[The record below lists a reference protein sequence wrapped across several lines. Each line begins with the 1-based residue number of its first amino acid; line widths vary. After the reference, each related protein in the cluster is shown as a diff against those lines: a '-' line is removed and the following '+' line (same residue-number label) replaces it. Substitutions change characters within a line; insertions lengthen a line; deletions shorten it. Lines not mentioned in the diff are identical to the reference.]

1 MSEIHLKKHQIDQKS
16 SFRKWVGFPARS
28 PVPARGARGTIVSA
42 TGSGKTIMAA
52 ASALECFPHGRIL
65 VTVPT
70 LDLLVQTAQA
80 WRTVGHRSPMAA
92 VCSLEND
99 PVLNELGVRTTTNPI
114 QLALWAGRGPVIVF
128 ATYASLV
135 DREDYAA
142 LQDQERPYGPWQNS
156 GNGKTRKKTR
166 GPLEAA
172 LTGGER
178 LYGQQMAPFDLA
190 IVDEAH
196 GTAGDL
202 GRPWAAIHDNTRIP
216 ADFRLYLTATPR
228 ILAAARP
235 QKGADGQELEIA
247 SMADDPDGT
256 YGAWLAELGLSEAI
270 EREILAG
277 FEIDVLE
284 IRDPSPVLGESEE
297 ARRGRRLA
305 LLQTALLEHAAAYNL
320 RTVMTFH
327 QKVEEA
333 AAFADK
339 LPETAA
345 ALYVNDASDDDLAAA
360 DKLPKSS
367 VNARFY
373 ELEAGRHVPPDR
385 VWSAWLCGDHLV
397 TERREVLRQF
407 AGGID
412 AADRRVHRAFLASV
426 RVLGEGVDITGDRGV
441 EAICFADTRGS
452 QVEIVQNIG
461 RALRLNKDGS
471 TKIAR
476 IIVPVF
482 LEPGEDPT
490 DMVASASFRPLVAV
504 LQGLR
509 SHDERLVEQLASRAL
524 TSGQRKVHVRRD
536 ANGQIIG
543 AGGEG
548 DGEDQEQDD
557 TDAAAES
564 ALLHFSSPRDTA
576 TIAAFLRTRVY
587 RPESL
592 VWLEGY
598 QALIR
603 WRKENEIT
611 GLYAVPYDVEAEVGV
626 TKDFPLG
633 RWVHQQR
640 KALRAGELEER
651 RKTLLDAPEAGM
663 VWEPGEEAWET
674 KLAALRSYRRAMGH
688 LAPRQ
693 DAVWGE
699 GDAMVPV
706 GQHAA
711 NLRRK
716 GGLGKDAERAAERA
730 QQLAAIDEDWNCPW
744 PLDWQRH
751 YRVLADLVDADG
763 VLPAIQPGVLFEG
776 DDLGKWLARQREA
789 STWAQLSAEQQERL
803 SQLGVKP
810 LEAPSPAPSAKRA
823 ANGQSKAEQAF
834 HRGLAALTQWVERE
848 GAHRPAPRGHSEQI
862 AVDGEAEPVTVKLG
876 VWVSNTKSR
885 WDKLTP
891 EQQAALAALGVP
903 WAKAAVPAPSGG
915 PAPVRDAPV
924 QPAPSGEQAQEYPDQ
939 GDPVTA
945 EERETSRG
953 TARARRMN
961 ELMRKHTKAELL
973 RMAYA
978 GGLVNHNSPEK
989 WRKDEIASTVVDT
1002 EFRTADRAAPARP
1015 ASATARPVPAQ
1026 PLPLPQQ
1033 DHHDECDKSVY
1044 EGGTCTCDLIEQYGP
1059 PSERDDY

>member
-1 MSEIHLKKHQIDQKS
+1 MIQLREHQVDQKS

-28 PVPARGARGTIVSA
+28 PIPPQGARGTIVSA
-42 TGSGKTIMAA
+42 TGSGKTITAA
-52 ASALECFPHGRIL
+52 ACTLDCFPSGRIL

-70 LDLLVQTAQA
+70 LDLLAQTAQA
-80 WRTVGHRSPMAA
+80 WRLVGHRAPMVA

-99 PVLNELGVRTTTNPI
+99 AVLNSLGVRTTTNPI
-114 QLALWAGRGPVIVF
+114 QLALWAGAGPVIVL

-135 DREDYAA
+135 DREDIDAPEG
-142 LQDQERPYGPWQNS
+142 Q
-156 GNGKTRKKTR
+156 RKVR

-172 LTGGER
+172 LTGGDR
-178 LYGQQMAPFDLA
+178 LYGQQMSGFDLA

-202 GRPWAAIHDNTRIP
+202 GRPWAAIHDNQRIP

-235 QKGADGQELEIA
+235 QKGTDGQEAEIA
-247 SMADDPDGT
+247 TMADDPNGT

-333 AAFADK
+333 AAFAEK

-345 ALYVNDASDDDLAAA
+345 ELYANDASDEDLAVA
-360 DKLPKSS
+360 DKLPQSS
-367 VNARFY
+367 IDAAFY

-397 TERREVLRQF
+397 TERREALRQF
-407 AGGID
+407 ANGID
-412 AADRRVHRAFLASV
+412 AAGRRVHRAFLASV
-426 RVLGEGVDITGDRGV
+426 RVLGEGVDITGERGV
-441 EAICFADTRGS
+441 EAVCFADTRGS

-471 TKIAR
+471 TKVAR

-490 DMVASASFRPLVAV
+490 DMVASASFKPLVAV

-524 TSGQRKVHVRRD
+524 TSGTRKVHVRRD
-536 ANGQIIG
+536 EDGRIVG

-564 ALLHFSSPRDTA
+564 ALLHFSSPRDAA

-598 QALIR
+598 QALLR
-603 WRKENEIT
+603 WRAENEIT
-611 GLYAVPYDVEAEVGV
+611 GVYAVPYDVEVEVGV

-633 RWVHQQR
+633 QWVHQQR

-663 VWEPGEEAWET
+663 LWEPGEEAWEA
-674 KLAALRSYRRAMGH
+674 KLAALRSFRRATGH

-699 GDAMVPV
+699 GEAMVPI
-706 GQHAA
+706 GQHMA

-716 GGLGKDAERAAERA
+716 GGLGKDPQRAAMRA
-730 QQLAAIDEDWNCPW
+730 AQLTEIDPDWNCPW

-763 VLPAIQPGVLFEG
+763 ILPAIEPGVLFEG

-803 SQLGVKP
+803 SQLGVQP
-810 LEAPSPAPSAKRA
+810 LEAPSPAPSAKRTA
-823 ANGQSKAEQAF
+823 KGSSKAEQSF
-834 HRGLAALTQWVERE
+834 QRGLEALAQWVERE
-848 GAHRPAPRGHSEQI
+848 GADRAVPRGHSEEI
-862 AVDGEAEPVTVKLG
+862 TVVGETEPVIVKLG

-885 WDKLTP
+885 RDKLA
-891 EQQAALAALGVP
+891 QDQLAALRELGVE
-903 WAKAAVPAPSGG
+903 WA
-915 PAPVRDAPV
+915 
-924 QPAPSGEQAQEYPDQ
+924 
-939 GDPVTA
+939 
-945 EERETSRG
+945 
-953 TARARRMN
+953 
-961 ELMRKHTKAELL
+961 
-973 RMAYA
+973 
-978 GGLVNHNSPEK
+978 
-989 WRKDEIASTVVDT
+989 
-1002 EFRTADRAAPARP
+1002 
-1015 ASATARPVPAQ
+1015 
-1026 PLPLPQQ
+1026 
-1033 DHHDECDKSVY
+1033 
-1044 EGGTCTCDLIEQYGP
+1044 
-1059 PSERDDY
+1059 

>member
-1 MSEIHLKKHQIDQKS
+1 MSAIRLKEHQVDQRS
-16 SFRKWVGFPARS
+16 AFRKWVGFPARS
-28 PVPARGARGTIVSA
+28 SVPPHGARGTIVSA

-52 ASALECFPHGRIL
+52 ACALESFADGRIL

-70 LDLLVQTAQA
+70 LDLLAQTAQA
-80 WRTVGHRSPMAA
+80 WRLVGHRAPMVA

-99 PVLNELGVRTTTNPI
+99 PVLNSLGVRTTTNPI
-114 QLALWAGRGPVIVF
+114 QLALWAGHGPVVVF

-135 DREDYAA
+135 DREDVDAPEG
-142 LQDQERPYGPWQNS
+142 Q
-156 GNGKTRKKTR
+156 RKVR

-172 LTGGER
+172 LAGGER
-178 LYGQQMAPFDLA
+178 LYGQRMDSFDLA

-202 GRPWAAIHDNTRIP
+202 GRPWAAIHDNQRIP

-235 QKGADGQELEIA
+235 QKGADGQEAEIA
-247 SMADDPDGT
+247 TMADDPEGT

-345 ALYVNDASDDDLAAA
+345 ELYVNDASDDDLAAA
-360 DKLPKSS
+360 DRLPKSS
-367 VNARFY
+367 IDAEFY
-373 ELEAGRHVPPDR
+373 ELEASRHVPPDR
-385 VWSAWLCGDHLV
+385 VWSAWLCGDHTV
-397 TERREVLRQF
+397 AVRREKIRQF
-407 AGGID
+407 ANGIN
-412 AADRRVHRAFLASV
+412 AAGRRVHRAFLASV
-426 RVLGEGVDITGDRGV
+426 RVLGEGVDITGERGV
-441 EAICFADTRGS
+441 EAVCFADTRGS

-461 RALRLNKDGS
+461 RALRLNRDGS
-471 TKIAR
+471 TKVAR

-490 DMVASASFRPLVAV
+490 DMVASASFKPLVAV

-524 TSGQRKVHVRRD
+524 TSGKRKVHVQRD
-536 ANGQIIG
+536 EDGRIVA
-543 AGGEG
+543 AGGES
-548 DGEDQEQDD
+548 DGEDQEPGDD

-564 ALLHFSSPRDTA
+564 ALLHFSSPRDVA

-603 WRKENEIT
+603 WRAENEIT
-611 GLYAVPYDVEAEVGV
+611 GVHAVPYDVEVEVGV

-663 VWEPGEEAWET
+663 LWEPGEEAWEA
-674 KLAALRSYRRAMGH
+674 KLAAFRSYRQATGH

-693 DAVWGE
+693 DAVWDDPAG
-699 GDAMVPV
+699 GSPVPI
-706 GQHAA
+706 GQHLA

-716 GGLGKDAERAAERA
+716 GGLGKDPKKAAVRAE
-730 QQLAAIDEDWNCPW
+730 QLVAIDEDWNCPW
-744 PLDWQRH
+744 PLNWQRH
-751 YRVLADLVDADG
+751 YRILADLVDADG
-763 VLPAIQPGVLFEG
+763 QLPYIAPGVTFDG
-776 DDLGKWLARQREA
+776 DDIGTWRWKQQNPGVQAQLMPEQRERLA
-789 STWAQLSAEQQERL
+789 ALGIYIAEL
-803 SQLGVKP
+803 
-810 LEAPSPAPSAKRA
+810 PSPVPAPARTTKGPGR
-823 ANGQSKAEQAF
+823 GPSKAQQAF
-834 HRGLAALTQWVERE
+834 QRGLAALAQWVERE
-848 GAHRPAPRGHSEQI
+848 GADRPVPRAHGEEI
-862 AVDGEAEPVTVKLG
+862 AVEGEVEPVVVKLG

-885 WDKLTP
+885 RDKLTS
-891 EQQAALAALGVP
+891 EQRAALAALG
-903 WAKAAVPAPSGG
+903 
-915 PAPVRDAPV
+915 
-924 QPAPSGEQAQEYPDQ
+924 
-939 GDPVTA
+939 
-945 EERETSRG
+945 
-953 TARARRMN
+953 
-961 ELMRKHTKAELL
+961 
-973 RMAYA
+973 MA
-978 GGLVNHNSPEK
+978 
-989 WRKDEIASTVVDT
+989 W
-1002 EFRTADRAAPARP
+1002 AAPAP
-1015 ASATARPVPAQ
+1015 AAETTPA
-1026 PLPLPQQ
+1026 PPAAPTKRMVRE
-1033 DHHDECDKSVY
+1033 HHEECDKELY
-1044 EGGTCTCDLIEQYGP
+1044 EGGNCTCRYIRRFGP
-1059 PSERDDY
+1059 YSERESYWDNL

>member
-1 MSEIHLKKHQIDQKS
+1 MSRIPLKKHQIDQKS

-28 PVPARGARGTIVSA
+28 SVPPQGARGTIVSA

-52 ASALECFPHGRIL
+52 ASALECFPDGRIL

-80 WRTVGHRSPMAA
+80 WRAVGHHSPMVA

-99 PVLNELGVRTTTNPI
+99 PVLNELGVRTTTNSI
-114 QLALWAGRGPVIVF
+114 QLALWAGHGPVIVF

-135 DREDYAA
+135 DREDYEDPMG
-142 LQDQERPYGPWQNS
+142 QGRV
-156 GNGKTRKKTR
+156 R

-172 LTGGER
+172 LAGGDR
-178 LYGQQMAPFDLA
+178 LYGQRMDGFSLA

-202 GRPWAAIHDNTRIP
+202 GRPWAAIHDNARIP

-228 ILAAARP
+228 ILASPRP
-235 QKGADGQELEIA
+235 QHGKDGQELEIA

-284 IRDPSPVLGESEE
+284 IRDPFPVLGLSEE
-297 ARRGRRLA
+297 ALRGRRLA

-320 RTVMTFH
+320 RTTMTFH

-333 AAFADK
+333 AAFAEA
-339 LPETAA
+339 LPKTAA
-345 ALYVNDASDDDLAAA
+345 ELYVTDTDDETMVKAEKELPASSIDAE
-360 DKLPKSS
+360 
-367 VNARFY
+367 FY
-373 ELEAGRHVPPDR
+373 GLEAGRHVPPDR

-397 TERREVLRQF
+397 TERREALRQF
-407 AGGID
+407 ANGID
-412 AADRRVHRAFLASV
+412 ANNRRVHRAFLASV
-426 RVLGEGVDITGDRGV
+426 RVLGEGVDITGERGV

-461 RALRLNKDGS
+461 RALRLNRDGS
-471 TKIAR
+471 TKVAR

-490 DMVASASFRPLVAV
+490 DMVASASFKPLVAV

-524 TSGQRKVHVRRD
+524 TRSKHARKVHVQRD
-536 ANGQIIG
+536 EEGRIVG
-543 AGGEG
+543 ADGEG
-548 DGEDQEQDD
+548 DGEDQEHDD
-557 TDAAAES
+557 TQAAAES
-564 ALLHFSSPRDTA
+564 ALLHFSTPRDAA

-603 WRKENEIT
+603 WRAENEIT
-611 GLYAVPYDVEAEVGV
+611 GLYAVPYDTETQVGV

-651 RKTLLDAPEAGM
+651 RKELLDAPEAGM
-663 VWEPGEEAWET
+663 VWEPGEEAWES
-674 KLAALRSYRRAMGH
+674 KLAALRSYRHSTGH

-699 GDAMVPV
+699 GEAMVPI
-706 GQHAA
+706 GQHMA

-716 GGLGKDAERAAERA
+716 GGLGKDPERARERA
-730 QQLAAIDEDWNCPW
+730 EQLTVIDPDWDCPW

-763 VLPAIQPGVLFEG
+763 ILPTIEPGVLFEG
-776 DDLGKWLARQREA
+776 DDLGRWIQQQAKSWTGLSQEQRQRLTALGVTPAERPA
-789 STWAQLSAEQQERL
+789 PTPVAKSAGKLSAAFQR
-803 SQLGVKP
+803 GV
-810 LEAPSPAPSAKRA
+810 EA
-823 ANGQSKAEQAF
+823 
-834 HRGLAALTQWVERE
+834 LAQWIERE
-848 GAHRPAPRGHSEQI
+848 GAQKAVPRGHVETVV
-862 AVDGEAEPVTVKLG
+862 VDGQKHEHKLG
-876 VWVSNTKSR
+876 VWYANQKQR
-885 WDKLTP
+885 RDKLTEP
-891 EQQAALAALGVP
+891 QRAVLAELGVE
-903 WAKAAVPAPSGG
+903 WA
-915 PAPVRDAPV
+915 
-924 QPAPSGEQAQEYPDQ
+924 
-939 GDPVTA
+939 
-945 EERETSRG
+945 
-953 TARARRMN
+953 
-961 ELMRKHTKAELL
+961 
-973 RMAYA
+973 
-978 GGLVNHNSPEK
+978 
-989 WRKDEIASTVVDT
+989 
-1002 EFRTADRAAPARP
+1002 
-1015 ASATARPVPAQ
+1015 
-1026 PLPLPQQ
+1026 
-1033 DHHDECDKSVY
+1033 
-1044 EGGTCTCDLIEQYGP
+1044 
-1059 PSERDDY
+1059 

>member
-1 MSEIHLKKHQIDQKS
+1 MSAIQLKEHQVDQRS
-16 SFRKWVGFPARS
+16 AFRRWVGFPARS
-28 PVPARGARGTIVSA
+28 SVPPQGARGTIVSA
-42 TGSGKTIMAA
+42 TGSGKTITAA
-52 ASALECFPHGRIL
+52 ACALESFADGRIL

-70 LDLLVQTAQA
+70 LDLLAQTAQA
-80 WRTVGHRSPMAA
+80 WRLVGHRAPMVA

-99 PVLNELGVRTTTNPI
+99 PVLKSLGVRTTTNPI
-114 QLALWAGRGPVIVF
+114 QLALWAGSGPVVVF

-135 DREDYAA
+135 DREDIDAPEG
-142 LQDQERPYGPWQNS
+142 Q
-156 GNGKTRKKTR
+156 RKVR

-172 LTGGER
+172 LAGGER
-178 LYGQQMAPFDLA
+178 LYGQQMAGFDLA

-202 GRPWAAIHDNTRIP
+202 GRPWAAIHDNARIP

-235 QKGADGQELEIA
+235 TKGADGQEVELA
-247 SMADDPDGT
+247 TMADDPDGT

-305 LLQTALLEHAAAYNL
+305 LLQTALLEHAAAWNL

-333 AAFADK
+333 AAFAEK

-345 ALYVNDASDDDLAAA
+345 KLYMNDASDEALAKAE
-360 DKLPKSS
+360 KLPASS
-367 VNARFY
+367 IDAEFY

-397 TERREVLRQF
+397 SERREVIRQF

-412 AADRRVHRAFLASV
+412 AAGRRIHRAFLASV
-426 RVLGEGVDITGDRGV
+426 RVLGEGVDITGERGV
-441 EAICFADTRGS
+441 EAVCFADTRGS

-471 TKIAR
+471 TKVAR

-482 LEPGEDPT
+482 LEPGEDPQ

-524 TSGQRKVHVRRD
+524 SSGKRKVHVRRD
-536 ANGQIIG
+536 EDGQIVG
-543 AGGEG
+543 VGGES
-548 DGEDQEQDD
+548 DGEDQQDD
-557 TDAAAES
+557 TQAAAEA
-564 ALLHFSSPRDTA
+564 ALLHFSSPRDAA

-598 QALIR
+598 QALLR

-611 GLYAVPYDVEAEVGV
+611 GLYAVPYDVEVEVGV

-663 VWEPGEEAWET
+663 VWEPGEEAWEN

-699 GDAMVPV
+699 GEAMVPV
-706 GQHAA
+706 GQHMA

-716 GGLGKDAERAAERA
+716 GGLGKDPERAAQRA
-730 QQLAAIDEDWNCPW
+730 KQLAAIDPDWDCPW

-763 VLPAIQPGVLFEG
+763 VLPAIEPGVLFEG
-776 DDLGKWLARQREA
+776 DDLGKWLQRQKNPG
-789 STWAQLSAEQQERL
+789 TWAQLSSEQQQRL
-803 SQLGVKP
+803 SALGVQP
-810 LEAPSPAPSAKRA
+810 AQAPSPAPATTRTTK
-823 ANGQSKAEQAF
+823 GPSKAQRAF
-834 HRGLAALTQWVERE
+834 QRGLAALAQWVERE
-848 GAHRPAPRGHSEQI
+848 GHRPVPRGHSEQI
-862 AVDGEAEPVTVKLG
+862 AVDGEAEPVAVKLG
-876 VWVSNTKSR
+876 IWVSNTKSR
-885 WDKLTP
+885 RDKLTA
-891 EQQAALAALGVP
+891 EQLVALRELGME
-903 WAKAAVPAPSGG
+903 WA
-915 PAPVRDAPV
+915 
-924 QPAPSGEQAQEYPDQ
+924 
-939 GDPVTA
+939 
-945 EERETSRG
+945 
-953 TARARRMN
+953 
-961 ELMRKHTKAELL
+961 
-973 RMAYA
+973 
-978 GGLVNHNSPEK
+978 
-989 WRKDEIASTVVDT
+989 
-1002 EFRTADRAAPARP
+1002 
-1015 ASATARPVPAQ
+1015 
-1026 PLPLPQQ
+1026 
-1033 DHHDECDKSVY
+1033 
-1044 EGGTCTCDLIEQYGP
+1044 
-1059 PSERDDY
+1059 

>member
-1 MSEIHLKKHQIDQKS
+1 MSAIQLKEHQVDQKS
-16 SFRKWVGFPARS
+16 AFRKWVGFPARS
-28 PVPARGARGTIVSA
+28 SVPPQGARGTIVSA
-42 TGSGKTIMAA
+42 TGSGKTITAA
-52 ASALECFPHGRIL
+52 ASALESFADGRIL

-70 LDLLVQTAQA
+70 LDLLAQTAQA
-80 WRTVGHRSPMAA
+80 WRLVGHRAPMVA
-92 VCSLEND
+92 VCSLEKD
-99 PVLNELGVRTTTNPI
+99 AVLNELGVRTTTNPI
-114 QLALWAGRGPVIVF
+114 QLALWAGHGPVVVF

-135 DREDYAA
+135 DREDIDAPVS
-142 LQDQERPYGPWQNS
+142 Q
-156 GNGKTRKKTR
+156 RKVR
-166 GPLEAA
+166 GPLETA
-172 LTGGER
+172 LAGGER
-178 LYGQQMAPFDLA
+178 LYGQRMAGFDLA

-202 GRPWAAIHDNTRIP
+202 GRPWAAIHDNARIP

-235 QKGADGQELEIA
+235 QRGADGQEAEIA
-247 SMADDPDGT
+247 TMADDPEGT

-333 AAFADK
+333 AAFAEK
-339 LPETAA
+339 LPQTAA

-360 DKLPKSS
+360 GRLPKSS
-367 VNARFY
+367 INAEFY

-397 TERREVLRQF
+397 AERREALRQF

-412 AADRRVHRAFLASV
+412 ANNRRVHRAFLASV
-426 RVLGEGVDITGDRGV
+426 RVLGEGVDITGARGV

-461 RALRLNKDGS
+461 RALRLNRDGS
-471 TKIAR
+471 TKVAR

-482 LEPGEDPT
+482 LKPGEDPT
-490 DMVASASFRPLVAV
+490 DMVASASFRPLVTV

-524 TSGQRKVHVRRD
+524 TSGKRKVHVKRD
-536 ANGQIIG
+536 DDGRIVG

-548 DGEDQEQDD
+548 EGDSGDQEEQAD
-557 TDAAAES
+557 TQAAAEA
-564 ALLHFSSPRDTA
+564 ALLHFSSPRDAA

-598 QALIR
+598 QALLR

-611 GLYAVPYDVEAEVGV
+611 GLHALPYDVETEVGV

-640 KALRAGELEER
+640 KALRAGELEDR
-651 RKTLLDAPEAGM
+651 RKTLLDLPEAGM
-663 VWEPGEEAWET
+663 VWEPGEEAWEN
-674 KLAALRSYRRAMGH
+674 KLAALRSYHRATGH

-699 GDAMVPV
+699 GEGEAMVSI
-706 GQHAA
+706 GQHLA

-716 GGLGKDAERAAERA
+716 GQKNGLGKDPERAAVRA
-730 QQLAAIDEDWNCPW
+730 QQLTAIDPDWNCLW

-751 YRVLADLVDADG
+751 HRILADLLDADG
-763 VLPAIQPGVLFEG
+763 VLPHIKPGVLMDR
-776 DDLGKWLARQREA
+776 DDIGKWLQQQKQPG
-789 STWAQLSAEQQERL
+789 TWAQLSTGQQERL
-803 SQLGVKP
+803 TRLGIN
-810 LEAPSPAPSAKRA
+810 APAAPTPDPAAVGAAK
-823 ANGQSKAEQAF
+823 GSGKAQQAF
-834 HRGLAALTQWVERE
+834 QRGLAALTQWVERE
-848 GAHRPAPRGHSEQI
+848 SAHRPVPRGHSEEI
-862 AVDGEAEPVTVKLG
+862 MVDSESQAEPVTVKLG
-876 VWVSNTKSR
+876 VWISNTKTR
-885 WDKLTP
+885 RDKLTP
-891 EQQAALAALGVP
+891 EQLDALRKLGID
-903 WAKAAVPAPSGG
+903 WA
-915 PAPVRDAPV
+915 
-924 QPAPSGEQAQEYPDQ
+924 
-939 GDPVTA
+939 
-945 EERETSRG
+945 
-953 TARARRMN
+953 
-961 ELMRKHTKAELL
+961 
-973 RMAYA
+973 
-978 GGLVNHNSPEK
+978 
-989 WRKDEIASTVVDT
+989 
-1002 EFRTADRAAPARP
+1002 
-1015 ASATARPVPAQ
+1015 
-1026 PLPLPQQ
+1026 
-1033 DHHDECDKSVY
+1033 
-1044 EGGTCTCDLIEQYGP
+1044 
-1059 PSERDDY
+1059 

>member
-1 MSEIHLKKHQIDQKS
+1 MSAIQLKEHQVNQRAA
-16 SFRKWVGFPARS
+16 FRKWVGFPARS
-28 PVPARGARGTIVSA
+28 SVSPQGARGTIVSA

-52 ASALECFPHGRIL
+52 ACALESFADGRIL

-70 LDLLVQTAQA
+70 LDLLAQTAQA
-80 WRTVGHRSPMAA
+80 WRLVGHRVPMVA

-99 PVLNELGVRTTTNPI
+99 AVLNELGVRTTTNPI
-114 QLALWAGRGPVIVF
+114 QLALWARSGPVVVF

-135 DREDYAA
+135 DREDIDAPEG
-142 LQDQERPYGPWQNS
+142 Q
-156 GNGKTRKKTR
+156 RKVR

-172 LTGGER
+172 LAGGER
-178 LYGQQMAPFDLA
+178 LFGQHMDGFSLA

-202 GRPWAAIHDNTRIP
+202 GRPWAAIHDNQRIP

-235 QKGADGQELEIA
+235 QKGTGGQEAEIA

-256 YGAWLAELGLSEAI
+256 FGAWLPGAELGLSEAI
-270 EREILAG
+270 EREVLAG

-284 IRDPSPVLGESEE
+284 IRDPSPVTGESEE
-297 ARRGRRLA
+297 AQRGRRLA

-345 ALYVNDASDDDLAAA
+345 ELYLNDASDEDLAKAE
-360 DKLPKSS
+360 KLPKSS
-367 VNARFY
+367 IDADFY

-385 VWSAWLCGDHLV
+385 VWSAWLCGDHTV
-397 TERREVLRQF
+397 AERREALRQF
-407 AGGID
+407 ANGIN
-412 AADRRVHRAFLASV
+412 AAGRRVHRAFLASV
-426 RVLGEGVDITGDRGV
+426 RVLGEGVDITGERGV
-441 EAICFADTRGS
+441 DSICFADTRGS

-476 IIVPVF
+476 ILVPIF

-490 DMVASASFRPLVAV
+490 DMVASASFKPLVAV

-524 TSGQRKVHVRRD
+524 TSGKRKVHVRRD
-536 ANGQIIG
+536 ENGRIVGTSG
-543 AGGEG
+543 AGH
-548 DGEDQEQDD
+548 GEDQDDD
-557 TDAAAES
+557 TDAASES
-564 ALLHFSSPRDTA
+564 ALLHFSSPRDAA

-603 WRKENEIT
+603 WRKENGIT
-611 GLYAVPYDVEAEVGV
+611 GVHAVPYDTETEVGV

-640 KALRAGELEER
+640 KALRAGELENR

-663 VWEPGEEAWET
+663 LWEPGEEAWET
-674 KLAALRSYRRAMGH
+674 KLAALRSYRRATGH

-699 GDAMVPV
+699 GEATVPI
-706 GQHAA
+706 GQHMA

-716 GGLGKDAERAAERA
+716 GGLGKNPQRAAERA
-730 QQLAAIDEDWNCPW
+730 AQLTEIDPDWNCSW
-744 PLDWQRH
+744 PLSWQRH

-763 VLPAIQPGVLFEG
+763 VLPYIAPGVVFDG
-776 DDLGKWLARQREA
+776 DDIGTWRWRQQEPG
-789 STWAQLSAEQQERL
+789 TWAQLLPEQRHRL
-803 SQLGVKP
+803 EALGVRGASLPAAIAPAELTPALAAALKGPKKP
-810 LEAPSPAPSAKRA
+810 
-823 ANGQSKAEQAF
+823 GSKAEAAF
-834 HRGLAALTQWVERE
+834 QRGLAALAVWVAKE
-848 GAHRPAPRGHSEQI
+848 GQRPVPRGAVVDI
-862 AVDGEAEPVTVKLG
+862 TVDGEAEPVPVKLG
-876 VWVSNTKSR
+876 VWISNTKSR
-885 WDKLTP
+885 RDKLSS
-891 EQQAALAALGVP
+891 EQLDALRELGMK
-903 WAKAAVPAPSGG
+903 WA
-915 PAPVRDAPV
+915 
-924 QPAPSGEQAQEYPDQ
+924 
-939 GDPVTA
+939 
-945 EERETSRG
+945 
-953 TARARRMN
+953 
-961 ELMRKHTKAELL
+961 
-973 RMAYA
+973 
-978 GGLVNHNSPEK
+978 
-989 WRKDEIASTVVDT
+989 
-1002 EFRTADRAAPARP
+1002 
-1015 ASATARPVPAQ
+1015 
-1026 PLPLPQQ
+1026 
-1033 DHHDECDKSVY
+1033 
-1044 EGGTCTCDLIEQYGP
+1044 
-1059 PSERDDY
+1059 